1 MVPDKYIHEGD
12 SIFGSNVRIGRARS
26 RLASKGNGIMRKGV
40 FYTAS
45 GEDRRRLDAIA
56 NDPSAQHK
64 HVWRARIIL
73 EGANGCGT
81 MEIISRTGKAKNTVY
96 RWQRRCME
104 EGVDGLLYEATRPP
118 GTPPVA
124 DWKVREVVELTLS
137 PPDGEATHW
146 TLRAMAKRVGLGFS
160 TVRRIW
166 QRYGLRP
173 HRFRKFKVSNDPA
186 YVDKVRAIHGLYV
199 NPLVPSGGVIG
210 G

>member
-1 MVPDKYIHEGD
+1 
-12 SIFGSNVRIGRARS
+12 
-26 RLASKGNGIMRKGV
+26 
-40 FYTAS
+40 
-45 GEDRRRLDAIA
+45 
-56 NDPSAQHK
+56 
-64 HVWRARIIL
+64 
-73 EGANGCGT
+73 

-96 RWQRRCME
+96 RWQRRFME
-104 EGVDGLLYEATRPP
+104 EGVDGLLYAATRPP

-160 TVRRIW
+160 TVRRIG

-173 HRFRKFKVSNDPA
+173 HRFRKFKVSKDPA